1 MNSNPGEAPPG
12 YQTVGGDAV
21 RPRLL
26 AMIPAT
32 ERTWELAGVSTAV
45 LAGGSGP
52 PIVILHGGGQFAA
65 TWTRVISQLVTGH
78 RVIVPDLPGH
88 GASHVQQGV
97 LDADRVLAWVG
108 ELLEATCPSPPVLL
122 GHSLGGA
129 IAARFATDHGARISS
144 LVLVDTF
151 GLSKFRPARPLALA
165 MVGFLVE
172 PTEHTRD
179 RFLGQR
185 MLDLSRART
194 DMGEAWELI
203 AAYALECARSPS
215 VRAAGRNL
223 MKGFGVSA
231 IPAEDLQRIAVPTTL
246 IWGGDDLQVP
256 PLVAEGARA
265 RYGWPLHV
273 IDDCG
278 ADPHIEQPEALLEAL
293 SDTTVDRWP

>member
-1 MNSNPGEAPPG
+1 MNSKPREAPPG
-12 YQTVGGDAV
+12 DQASGGDGV
-21 RPRLL
+21 RARLL

-32 ERTWELAGVSTAV
+32 EQTWELAGVSTAV
-45 LAGGSGP
+45 LDGGSGP

-65 TWTRVISQLVTGH
+65 IWTRVISQLVTDH

-88 GASHVQQGV
+88 GASNVQEGM
-97 LDADRVLAWVG
+97 LNADRVLAWVG
-108 ELLEATCPSPPVLL
+108 ELLEATGPSPPVLV

-129 IAARFATDHGARISS
+129 IAARFATDHGDRISS

-151 GLSKFRPARPLALA
+151 GLSAFRPARRLALA
-165 MVGFLVE
+165 MVGFLVR

-185 MLDLSRART
+185 MLDLGRVRT

-203 AAYALECARSPS
+203 AAYALERAHTPS

-223 MKGFGVSA
+223 MKAFGVSA
-231 IPAEDLQRIAVPTTL
+231 IPEEDLQRIAVPTTL
-246 IWGGDDLQVP
+246 IWGRHDLQVP
-256 PLVAEGARA
+256 PQVAEDARA
-265 RYGWPLHV
+265 RYGWPLRV

-278 ADPHIEQPEALLEAL
+278 ADPNVEQPEALLAAL
-293 SDTTVDRWP
+293 HDTLDNP

>member
-1 MNSNPGEAPPG
+1 MNSSPRQAPPG
-12 YQTVGGDAV
+12 DQAVGGDGV
-21 RPRLL
+21 RARLL

-32 ERTWELAGVSTAV
+32 EATWELAGVSTAV

-52 PIVILHGGGQFAA
+52 PVVILHGGGQFAA
-65 TWTRVISQLVTGH
+65 TWTRVISQLVTCH

-88 GASHVQQGV
+88 GASNVQEGV
-97 LDADRVLAWVG
+97 LDADRVLTWVG
-108 ELLEATCPSPPVLL
+108 ELLEATGPSPPVLV

-129 IAARFATDHGARISS
+129 IAARFATDHGDRISS

-179 RFLGQR
+179 RFLDQR
-185 MLDLSRART
+185 MLDLGRART
-194 DMGEAWELI
+194 DMGQAWELI
-203 AAYALECARSPS
+203 AAYALECARTPS

-231 IPAEDLQRIAVPTTL
+231 IPAEDLGRIAVPTTL
-246 IWGGDDLQVP
+246 IWGGHDVQVP
-256 PLVAEGARA
+256 PQVAEGARA
-265 RYGWPLHV
+265 RYGWPLRV
-273 IDDCG
+273 INDCG
-278 ADPHIEQPEALLEAL
+278 ADPHIEQPDALLAGL
-293 SDTTVDRWP
+293 RATLDNR